1 VAGKGLPQHNRTW
14 LIAFDGL
21 AGLRPPI
28 EASWQISSAQQIMSD
43 DAGICLTIGDLA
55 LGGARLGL
63 YCAACGRFRYVKTG
77 RLPEDQNVKALADG
91 LSCMR
96 CGLNDVAT
104 RPVHRDIRTGRWPAD
119 GG

>member
-14 LIAFDGL
+14 LISFDGL

-28 EASWQISSAQQIMSD
+28 EASRQISSVRRMMNKDA
-43 DAGICLTIGDLA
+43 DAGLTIGDLA
-55 LGGARLGL
+55 PSGGRLGL

-77 RLPEDQNVKALADG
+77 RLPDDQNVKALADR

-96 CGLNDVAT
+96 RGSKDVAT
-104 RPVHRDIRTGRWPAD
+104 RPVHRDIRTGHWPAE